1 MNKNKNINWGKI
13 AKYLDQEMD
22 NEEQEAF
29 EKIIQSDQEYN
40 KLISSVQKMWNET
53 KNKQNMIEVNTD
65 SAWEKLK
72 NRIENQKSATRQVE
86 NIRKSSYRKM
96 YPAAL
101 RVAAVI
107 IIAAGLS
114 FVIFKSFI
122 SPRDSADRQ
131 LTFRSEPDRM
141 MQTTL
146 PDGSIVHIKANSVIS
161 YERKETGTREL
172 ALKGEAFF
180 EITHDP
186 DQPFIISTDQALVKV
201 IGTSFS
207 VQADNDNKTVN
218 VYVESGLVELT
229 NKLRE
234 DPSMLIE
241 PGYIGILTENG
252 IEKKINENEN
262 YLSWK
267 TGKLEFRE
275 TCLSEVIADLNHT
288 YGTNIIF
295 GNPEVAECHFTGTFL
310 NHQPVDTVL
319 EVLKTAFNLDIE
331 RMRSDIILSGD
342 GCKSVQAD

>member
-1 MNKNKNINWGKI
+1 MNKFRKINWGKV
-13 AKYLDQEMD
+13 AKYLDQEMN
-22 NEEQEAF
+22 NEEKEDF
-29 EKIIQSDQEYN
+29 EKIIQSDQEYY

-72 NRIENQKSATRQVE
+72 NRIENHKTATGQVDY
-86 NIRKSSYRKM
+86 IRKSSRIKM
-96 YPAAL
+96 YSVAF

-114 FVIFKSFI
+114 FVIFKAFI
-122 SPRDSADRQ
+122 GPRDSAGRQ
-131 LTFRSEPDRM
+131 ITVRSEPDRM

-146 PDGSIVHIKANSVIS
+146 PDGSVVHIKANSVIS

-180 EITHDP
+180 EISHDP
-186 DQPFIISTDQALVKV
+186 DKPFIVSTDQALVKV

-207 VQADNDNKTVN
+207 VQADNVDQTVR
-218 VYVESGLVELT
+218 VYVESGLVLLT
-229 NKLRE
+229 NRLKE
-234 DPSMLIE
+234 DQSLIIE
-241 PGYIGILTENG
+241 PGYTGILTENG
-252 IEKKINENEN
+252 IEKKINEDEN

-267 TGKLEFRE
+267 TGKLLFRE
-275 TCLSEVIADLNHT
+275 TGLSAVINDLNHT

-295 GNPEVAECHFTGTFL
+295 GNPEIADCRFTGTFL

-319 EVLKTAFNLDIE
+319 EVLKTAFNLDIT
-331 RMRSDIILSGD
+331 RMHSEIILSGN
-342 GCKSVQAD
+342 GCRDVRAD

>member
-1 MNKNKNINWGKI
+1 MNKDKNINWGKI
-13 AKYLDQEMD
+13 AKYLDQEM
-22 NEEQEAF
+22 NIEEQEEF
-29 EKIIQSDQEYN
+29 EKIIQSDQEYD
-40 KLISSVQKMWNET
+40 KLISSVQKVWNET
-53 KNKQNMIEVNTD
+53 KNKQNMLEVNTD

-72 NRIENQKSATRQVE
+72 NRIENQKTATRQFE

-96 YPAAL
+96 YSVAF

-114 FVIFKSFI
+114 FVIIKAFI
-122 SPRDSADRQ
+122 SPSDSADRQ
-131 LTFRSEPDRM
+131 LTVRSEPDRM

-146 PDGSIVHIKANSVIS
+146 PDGSIIHIKANSVIS
-161 YERKETGTREL
+161 YKRKETGTREL

-180 EITHDP
+180 EISHNP
-186 DQPFIISTDQALVKV
+186 DRPFVISTEQALVKV

-207 VQADNDNKTVN
+207 VQADNDNQTVK
-218 VYVESGLVELT
+218 VYVESGLVLLT

-234 DPSMLIE
+234 DQSLLIE
-241 PGYIGILTENG
+241 PGYIGVLTENG
-252 IEKKINENEN
+252 ISRKLNEDEN

-275 TCLSEVIADLNHT
+275 TGLSAVIADLNHT

-295 GNPEVAECHFTGTFL
+295 GNPEIADCHFTGTFL

-319 EVLKTAFNLDIE
+319 EVLKTAFNLDIK
-331 RMRSDIILSGD
+331 RMRTGIVLSGE
-342 GCKSVQAD
+342 GCNGIQAD